1 MVRTKVIKVSLPSH
15 MEGRWIVNT
24 GLSRSKEAFHASD
37 EIRRVCGHISSHFFK
52 IWTKTGFLILFSKGR
67 YSKINVY
74 LPSNTHYSYFL
85 FVFAPIKGSLM

>member
-1 MVRTKVIKVSLPSH
+1 MHLMRYPECVDTLVVI
-15 MEGRWIVNT
+15 
-24 GLSRSKEAFHASD
+24 
-37 EIRRVCGHISSHFFK
+37 
-52 IWTKTGFLILFSKGR
+52 FLKFVSKGR

>member
-1 MVRTKVIKVSLPSH
+1 MRTKVIKVSSPSH
-15 MEGRWIVNT
+15 MRGRWIVNT

-37 EIRRVCGHISSHFFK
+37 EIRRVCGHIFK

-74 LPSNTHYSYFL
+74 LPSDTHYSYFL